1 MFKIQWIEE
10 ITEDQFVMP
19 DVLKQDLNYA
29 EIPYFRQAMERYL
42 LKAFLN
48 KFWNSVPQMT
58 WPQLRSKHL
67 PCSWEPHRVTQRK
80 GALSHV

>member
-48 KFWNSVPQMT
+48 KFWNSVPQMNMAT
-58 WPQLRSKHL
+58 AQIQTSSLL
-67 PCSWEPHRVTQRK
+67 LGTT
-80 GALSHV
+80 